1 MLKATKIE
9 FCWTDDEIWLLY
21 ESFNQYRCKCEYE
34 GINYESVRSKHER
47 IQEILIIRKLLKTK
61 VKVVEVMLCLGSMI
75 YPKLFGEDLVL

>member
-9 FCWTDDEIWLLY
+9 FCWTDNEICLLY

-61 VKVVEVMLCLGSMI
+61 VKVVEVVLCLGSMI
-75 YPKLFGEDLVL
+75 SPKLFGEDLVL